1 MFELAVGQALRGP
14 FFLVDADM
22 QDQPRKGAG
31 MKWQITLGQGEE
43 LFQRVD
49 LTAVDTASPYL
60 LQGDGP
66 T

>member
-1 MFELAVGQALRGP
+1 
-14 FFLVDADM
+14 M
-22 QDQPRKGAG
+22 QNKPRKRAEVE
-31 MKWQITLGQGEE
+31 WQIGLGQGEE

-60 LQGDGP
+60 LQGDDP